1 MSRWATN
8 VAAYLA
14 LVVAGWFA
22 VGAVVDNE
30 KDRATSIEVGACE
43 NLRAV
48 VVEVNRRLV
57 PHEAVRQASL
67 HAVKTAERT
76 ARTDEAAQRYHEAA
90 TRLRHARFR
99 AVPLPECG
107 GIDER

>member
-1 MSRWATN
+1 MMTRWAAN
-8 VAAYLA
+8 VVAYLA

-30 KDRATSIEVGACE
+30 QERAVGIEVRSCE

-76 ARTDEAAQRYHEAA
+76 ARTDEAALRYHEAA
-90 TRLRHARFR
+90 NRLRHARFR

-107 GIDER
+107 EIDE